1 MGDNSG
7 GAVGTSGS
15 PGRGAAPP
23 SPPTAVFSLQFVGSS
38 PPPPPQFCAP
48 QAEAWLLARAQ
59 EEGWQRAE
67 RLRERRAKE
76 GLLATLQREH
86 CAVLVEVGLGVRRG
100 GSEPLFCSF

>member
-1 MGDNSG
+1 MLIL
-7 GAVGTSGS
+7 
-15 PGRGAAPP
+15 P
-23 SPPTAVFSLQFVGSS
+23 

-76 GLLATLQREH
+76 GLLAALQREH